1 MVIGIITMVI
11 RIKTMVITVITMVI
25 RTKTM
30 VIRNVTTIVS
40 RHLGAG
46 LGATLGGGKSAGNH
60 GCKYLII
67 SSGC

>member
-1 MVIGIITMVI
+1 MVI
-11 RIKTMVITVITMVI
+11 RIKTMVI